1 MSQTNKKYLPER
13 ILFCITRD
21 SLINNKATKD
31 KMKRTIIECIVE
43 AIKIFIKSKQMINPN
58 HEFALI
64 SYSSIPQ
71 FHCTFDKDPTNILQK
86 LERISTLKRFE
97 HPSFDLAKFFKKID
111 NMCQIKKMDQADY
124 LYRVILIYTRPN
136 VIPSF
141 NEDFGGFS
149 LFEEM
154 SQKAFTWDTIL
165 IHHKSKGKKNKIE
178 KLFTDFAESFLIK
191 PYFLEDKSCQN
202 IYNKMSLLLSHPLQR
217 KVLNEMNPIE
227 F

>member
-1 MSQTNKKYLPER
+1 MSQTSKKYLPER

-21 SLINNKATKD
+21 GLVNNKITKD

-58 HEFALI
+58 HEFALM
-64 SYSSIPQ
+64 SYGSDPQ
-71 FHCTFDKDPTNILQK
+71 FHCSFNKDPTQILQK
-86 LERISTLKRFE
+86 MERISSYTSLDYQ
-97 HPSFDLAKFFKKID
+97 SFDLVKFFKKID
-111 NMCQIKKMDQADY
+111 HICKIKTIGQDDY
-124 LYRVILIYTRPN
+124 FYRVILIYTRPK

-141 NEDFGGFS
+141 NEDFEGFS
-149 LFEEM
+149 LFEKW

-217 KVLNEMNPIE
+217 KSLNEMNPIE